1 MIRNPVQA
9 GGFYPAPPD
18 KLRATIEGYLPAGV
32 TPLEAIGVV
41 SPHAGYMHSGRLAV
55 GTLARVKVTDTVILL
70 GPNHTGRGRPLSLM
84 AGGVWRMP
92 FGDVK
97 IDTEIAARL
106 LEVSRDLEVDTA
118 AHEYEH
124 SLEVQVPIL
133 QYFNPAV
140 KIVPI
145 VFGDADAEQL
155 RRLGRDIAGVI
166 RDANREILI
175 VASSDMSHYEPDAV
189 TRQKDKIAIDAVLEM
204 DAEGLLWS
212 VAEYEIT
219 MCGYLPTACLI
230 SAARTLGVGSAELVG
245 YDTSASTTGDY
256 GHVVGYA
263 GIVFKPSHPLVQLA
277 RRTVEAIVTQGKKPV
292 PGTLTPEMARRAG
305 AFVTLYKHGEL
316 RGCIGTIGPT
326 RENVAA
332 EVMQNAVSSATRDPR
347 FSPVRPKELPEL
359 DYKVDV
365 LGTAEP
371 ITSIQQL
378 DVKKYGVIV
387 SAGHRRGLLLP
398 DLAGVDTPEE
408 QIEICRQKGGI
419 GPDEPVTLE
428 RFEVIRYT

>member
-1 MIRNPVQA
+1 MIRHPAQA
-9 GGFYPAPPD
+9 GGFYPAQPD
-18 KLRATIEGYLPAGV
+18 QLRAVIESYLPAGV
-32 TPLEAIGVV
+32 TPAEAIGAVC
-41 SPHAGYMHSGRLAV
+41 PHAGYMYSGRLAV
-55 GTLARVKVTDTVILL
+55 ETLAHVLVTDTVILL
-70 GPNHTGRGRPLSLM
+70 GPNHTGRGRPRSLM
-84 AGGVWRMP
+84 AEGIWRMP
-92 FGDVK
+92 FGDVE

-106 LEVSRDLEVDTA
+106 LKTSADLEVDTA

-124 SLEVQVPIL
+124 SLEVQLPIL
-133 QYFNPAV
+133 QYFNPGV

-145 VFGDADAEQL
+145 VIGYADAAQL
-155 RRLGRDIAGVI
+155 RRLGRAIAGVI
-166 RDANREILI
+166 RDVKRDILV

-189 TRQKDKIAIDAVLEM
+189 TREKDKIVIDAVLEM
-204 DAEGLLWS
+204 DADRLLRS
-212 VAEYEIT
+212 VAEHNIT

-230 SAARTLGVGSAELVG
+230 NAARELGGGGAELVG
-245 YDTSASTTGDY
+245 YDTSASASGDY

-277 RRTVEAIVTQGKKPV
+277 RRTVEASVTRGKNPA
-292 PGTLTPEMARRAG
+292 PGKLTPEMAQRAG

-347 FSPVRPKELPEL
+347 FNQVRPEELPEL
-359 DYKVDV
+359 EYKVDV
-365 LGTAEP
+365 LGPAEP
-371 ITSIQQL
+371 VTGTDEL
-378 DVKKYGVIV
+378 DAKRYGVIV

-398 DLAGVDTPEE
+398 DLEGVDTPEQ

-419 GPDEPVTLE
+419 GPNEPITLE